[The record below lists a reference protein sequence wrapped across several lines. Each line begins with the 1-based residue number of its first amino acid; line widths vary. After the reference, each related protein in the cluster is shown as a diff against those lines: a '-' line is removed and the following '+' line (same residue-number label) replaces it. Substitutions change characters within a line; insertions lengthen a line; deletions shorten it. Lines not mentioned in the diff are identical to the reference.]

1 MPTKTS
7 EATAASEA
15 KRIALEKDLAKSSER
30 YKLYEAHVIAS
41 RAFHDAK
48 MHLKKSKRAMRKLQ
62 AAYMAAKAATVDA
75 IVDVDCK
82 RAAAEAFG
90 DELNP
95 EPDNAP
101 TSELYEAQD
110 PAGDYGSSWNLS
122 SPTGYC
128 ELSGVP
134 QYAPRGL

>member
-1 MPTKTS
+1 MLS
-7 EATAASEA
+7 QATAAAS
-15 KRIALEKDLAKSSER
+15 RIALEKNLAKSSER
-30 YKLYEAHVIAS
+30 YEAHVIAS

-48 MHLKKSKRAMRKLQ
+48 MHLKKSKRVLRKLE
-62 AAYMAAKAATVDA
+62 AAYKAAKAATVDA
-75 IVDVDCK
+75 IADVDCK
-82 RAAAEAFG
+82 RAAAEAAYYSFG

>member
-1 MPTKTS
+1 MPTKAS

-30 YKLYEAHVIAS
+30 YEAHVIAS
-41 RAFHDAK
+41 RSFHDAK
-48 MHLKKSKRAMRKLQ
+48 MHLKKSKRALRKLE
-62 AAYMAAKAATVDA
+62 AAYRTAKAATVDA
-75 IVDVDCK
+75 IADVDCK
-82 RAAAEAFG
+82 RAAAAAFG

-110 PAGDYGSSWNLS
+110 PAGDYGASWTIS

-128 ELSGVP
+128 ELTGVP
-134 QYAPRGL
+134 QYENRRW